1 MARKG
6 HYKAS
11 GMTAVRAAERG
22 RGIGVG
28 ENKPAV
34 VMLHGFALDARM
46 WRRQVE
52 AFSPEY
58 RVVTLDLPGFGP
70 QAREVG
76 EVEPA
81 TEIGRAMDVARL
93 TRAHLVASSYGA
105 AVAVDYALQHPER
118 VASLVLAGPMLLGRR
133 MGIEAWPRCVLLANE
148 GDRATAAEVWLD
160 DALFESLRQEEELFE
175 EVRQIVLDYGGH
187 HWTGRVTSLW
197 SEPEPLAR
205 LTNLNIPA
213 LIVSGEQDLP
223 SFMLMAE
230 AYAKVLPKARRE
242 IIQGVGHHV
251 SIEAAQVFNDLV
263 RGFINPLR

>member
-1 MARKG
+1 ML
-6 HYKAS
+6 
-11 GMTAVRAAERG
+11 
-22 RGIGVG
+22 
-28 ENKPAV
+28 
-34 VMLHGFALDARM
+34 LHGFALDSRM

-52 AFSPEY
+52 AFSADY

-81 TEIGRAMDVARL
+81 REIGRAMSVARVKKG
-93 TRAHLVASSYGA
+93 HLVASSYGA

-118 VASLVLAGPMLLGRR
+118 VASLVLVGPMLLGRH
-133 MGIEAWPRCVLLANE
+133 MGIDSWARCVSLAND

-160 DALFESLRQEEELFE
+160 DPLFESLRHDEELFE

-187 HWTGRVTSLW
+187 HWTGKVSSTW
-197 SEPEPLAR
+197 SVPDPVPRLKDLAVP
-205 LTNLNIPA
+205 T

-230 AYAKVLPKARRE
+230 AYAKALPQVHRE
-242 IIQGVGHHV
+242 IVQGVGHHV
-251 SIEAAQVFNDLV
+251 SMEASQVFNDLV
-263 RGFINPLR
+263 RAFIAPIR